1 MDTITPVERL
11 ESLWKG
17 KLCTE
22 LYREGQRWQT
32 AWAAIRR
39 TLVPPR
45 HGRTIATC
53 VGGSLVLFLFAHAL
67 FYQRFDWLARIP
79 PVTQVEVVSAKRG
92 LSVGD
97 PVHAADGTLVGR
109 VSGLSRDPR
118 GHVERIRVTETTQMG
133 SDRRI
138 LIIYDRYFLLGD
150 GIVQLKLSVAE
161 LNAMPQAMTEDSA
174 AGSGRPF

>member
-1 MDTITPVERL
+1 M
-11 ESLWKG
+11 
-17 KLCTE
+17 
-22 LYREGQRWQT
+22 
-32 AWAAIRR
+32 
-39 TLVPPR
+39 PPR
-45 HGRTIATC
+45 PGRTMATIVAGVC
-53 VGGSLVLFLFAHAL
+53 ILFLFAHAL
-67 FYQRFDWLARIP
+67 FGQRFYWLARIP
-79 PVTQVEVVSAKRG
+79 AVMQVELASAKRA

-97 PVHAADGTLVGR
+97 PVHAVDGTLVGR

-133 SDRRI
+133 SGRRI
-138 LIIYDRYFLLGD
+138 LIIHDRYFLLGD

>member
-1 MDTITPVERL
+1 MATIVA
-11 ESLWKG
+11 G
-17 KLCTE
+17 VC
-22 LYREGQRWQT
+22 
-32 AWAAIRR
+32 I
-39 TLVPPR
+39 V
-45 HGRTIATC
+45 
-53 VGGSLVLFLFAHAL
+53 FLFAHAL
-67 FYQRFDWLARIP
+67 FGQRFDWLARVP
-79 PVTQVEVVSAKRG
+79 AVMQVELASAKRA

-97 PVHAADGTLVGR
+97 PVHAVDGTLVGR

-133 SDRRI
+133 SGRRI
-138 LIIYDRYFLLGD
+138 LIIHDRYFLLGD

>member
-1 MDTITPVERL
+1 MDTVTPVQWL
-11 ESLWKG
+11 GSLRKA
-17 KLCTE
+17 KLRTE
-22 LYREGQRWQT
+22 LYREGQRCQT
-32 AWAAIRR
+32 GSAAIRR
-39 TLVPPR
+39 TLVPSW
-45 HGRTIATC
+45 HGRTIATI
-53 VGGSLVLFLFAHAL
+53 VGGSCVLLLFAHA
-67 FYQRFDWLARIP
+67 FDQRFDWRAPIP
-79 PVTQVEVVSAKRG
+79 CVMQVEVLSAKRA

-118 GHVERIRVTETTQMG
+118 GHVERIRVTETAQMG

-150 GIVQLKLSVAE
+150 GIVQLKLSVVE

>member
-1 MDTITPVERL
+1 MDAVTPVERL
-11 ESLWKG
+11 ESLRKAN
-17 KLCTE
+17 LCAE
-22 LYREGQRWQT
+22 LYREGQRCQT

-39 TLVPPR
+39 ILVPPR
-45 HGRTIATC
+45 HGRSIATF
-53 VGGSLVLFLFAHAL
+53 VGGSCVLLLFARAL
-67 FYQRFDWLARIP
+67 VDQRFDWLAPIP
-79 PVTQVEVVSAKRG
+79 PVMQIEVVSAKRS

-109 VSGLSRDPR
+109 VSGMSRDPH

-161 LNAMPQAMTEDSA
+161 LDAMPQAMTEDSA